1 MITSDAV
8 SLQVNPLQCGYFSQ
22 LIGEDGEVVI
32 SQIDAGQMLHSSHS
46 VRQFGKN
53 ISLQVQ
59 FCNTFQDM
67 SEMFV
72 HQQYVLKCSIALQNV
87 LFVQSASFST
97 FELSEGGKEL
107 AGEGLHLVVSQSDK
121 MDVV

>member
-1 MITSDAV
+1 MQYIIITSDAV

-22 LIGEDGEVVI
+22 LIREDGEVVI

-87 LFVQSASFST
+87 LFVHSHSVPFS
-97 FELSEGGKEL
+97 
-107 AGEGLHLVVSQSDK
+107 
-121 MDVV
+121 